1 MDSLERCD
9 QITALLFPGM
19 DLSLAEVLIAGLA
32 AILGWLIAHRTYEAS
47 LDQYRL
53 SASTAAADWIRD
65 LRSWA
70 SEAIDVLAEAAY
82 HSARGET
89 GPAADASTVL

>member
-53 SASTAAADWIRD
+53 SASTAA
-65 LRSWA
+65 
-70 SEAIDVLAEAAY
+70 VLSPQY
-82 HSARGET
+82 SSAR
-89 GPAADASTVL
+89 AASSR